1 MSVSSPVPARHV
13 QWTETRGYGSSM
25 ESDPPKMLGSAES
38 LLLETYGVRLLA
50 FLCGVDEDVMRTRL
64 DGDRTLSNDA
74 EAVLSGPLVTLAQ
87 RVAAQLVE
95 QPQLPKQFAL
105 DFLARPLGDGEP
117 SLGVRLRTEARG
129 REDGLPSV
137 DGDPV
142 KAALFRLAAD
152 AFPVLL
158 APTDPHW
165 PTPRISLFQHPV
177 RPALQ
182 RAVQQDEFLRK
193 LFTDD
198 DPGLGRRGY
207 LYTSLGRAGSFQ
219 DVMFSEMIISSAW
232 DSLAMTV
239 PAPSLADLLKRVD
252 THVDALRLAVR
263 GKPVSVPGRIVLTGF
278 STDEPRVIETPW
290 GVLRPLEAWERQ
302 LAPPGLEGAVSGTDT
317 LGNHTTVSYA
327 GEMVLEI
334 LVPYTIAIGQA
345 SELLSNAPAAWPAAQ
360 GLDASRRCLEG
371 LQLALLLATERQVG
385 SWVTARLAWQWTA
398 DPLGHGENTSWVDA
412 RQQPGFMPYRLDE
425 KECKALERWASLI
438 EQHWTEKINIGVR
451 RLLSAANV
459 RTDMADRLVDAVIV
473 WENLFGTSQGESRLR
488 ISTAMAWLLHP
499 DDVEAR
505 EARQPQLRKIYDDRS
520 SIVHGGKAAELTLVD
535 KANTALTAARDV
547 LRVLFK
553 DRPDVLA
560 LPDGAARSNHLI
572 LGG

>member
-1 MSVSSPVPARHV
+1 
-13 QWTETRGYGSSM
+13 M
-25 ESDPPKMLGSAES
+25 ESDLTKTPGPAEA

-50 FLCGVDEDVMRTRL
+50 FLCGADEDVMRARL
-64 DGDRTLSNDA
+64 DGDRTLTDDA
-74 EAVLSGPLVTLAQ
+74 EAVLRGPLMALAQ
-87 RVAAQLVE
+87 RVAAQLVA
-95 QPQLPKQFAL
+95 QPNLPKHLAL
-105 DFLARPLGDGEP
+105 DFLARPFSDGER
-117 SLGVRLRTEARG
+117 SLGLRLRAEARG
-129 REDGLPSV
+129 REDVLPSA
-137 DGDPV
+137 DTDPV

-165 PTPRISLFQHPV
+165 RTQHISLFHHPA
-177 RPALQ
+177 RSALQ
-182 RAVQQDEFLRK
+182 TAVQQDEVLRK

-207 LYTSLGRAGSFQ
+207 LYTSLGRGGSFQ
-219 DVMFSEMIISSAW
+219 DVMFAEMILTSAW
-232 DSLAMTV
+232 DSLTMTA
-239 PAPSLADLLKRVD
+239 PAPNLADLLQRVD
-252 THVDALRLAVR
+252 SHVEALRSAVR
-263 GKPVSVPGRIVLTGF
+263 GEPVLVPGRIVFTGF

-302 LAPPGLEGAVSGTDT
+302 LSPPGLEGAVSGTDA

-345 SELLSNAPAAWPAAQ
+345 SDFLADVQGAWPAAQ
-360 GLDASRRCLEG
+360 GLDASRRRLEG

-398 DPLGHGENTSWVDA
+398 DPFGHGGNTSWVDA

-425 KECKALERWASLI
+425 EECKAIEDWAALV
-438 EQHWTEKINIGVR
+438 EQHWTEKIDIGVR
-451 RLLSAANV
+451 RLLSAANA
-459 RTDMADRLVDAVIV
+459 RTDMADRMVDAVIV

-488 ISTAMAWLLHP
+488 ISAAMAWLLHP
-499 DDVEAR
+499 DDVGAR

-520 SIVHGGKAAELTLVD
+520 SIVHGGKAAESTLAD
-535 KANTALTAARDV
+535 QANIALMAARDIF
-547 LRVLFK
+547 RVLFR
-553 DRPDVLA
+553 DRTDLLA